1 MAIKQGPKYVDPFL
15 KVIEAERTG
24 ETVEAKVK
32 SLNKGG
38 LVVSFG
44 ELKGALLYFCHL
56 TVAWLMVTFLAGT
69 CTGFIPYNQLA
80 TSTVQ
85 QGPTNDLSYLVGQ
98 TLKAKIVSVSD
109 PPHKPARALLM

>member
-1 MAIKQGPKYVDPFL
+1 MDPFL

-44 ELKGALLYFCHL
+44 ELKGALF
-56 TVAWLMVTFLAGT
+56 
-69 CTGFIPYNQLA
+69 FISP
-80 TSTVQ
+80 
-85 QGPTNDLSYLVGQ
+85 SY
-98 TLKAKIVSVSD
+98 
-109 PPHKPARALLM
+109 